1 MNKKVLF
8 LLTLLLGVA
17 VALSGLSAL
26 AEDVEKEEGLPVF
39 KGMTSSTGLVIA
51 DYLNIRQGPSTDYQI
66 LQILKGGD
74 VVWVLGQIGEWY
86 AVYDE
91 KTGCLGTVN
100 SNYIL
105 LSEPGQ
111 DKQIL
116 AGEEDVR
123 QPTGE
128 QPGGDNTE
136 DEDEPVLK
144 KMKLSKDEQTLLKL
158 VNEER
163 ERNKLPALQV
173 NETLMETARLKAN
186 DMVENNYFAHQSP
199 VYGSPFDMMK
209 KYNLEFRSAG
219 ENIAGNKTV
228 EGAFKAWM
236 KKEGNKSNILNPD
249 YKYIGIGICKSDRYG
264 KVFVQQFIGN

>member
-8 LLTLLLGVA
+8 LLTLLLGIA
-17 VALSGLSAL
+17 VTLSGLSAM
-26 AEDVEKEEGLPVF
+26 AVDADKEEGLPVF
-39 KGMTSSTGLVIA
+39 KGMTSSTGLVTA
-51 DYLNIRQGPSTDYQI
+51 DYLNIRRGPSTDQEVI
-66 LQILKGGD
+66 QVLKGGD
-74 VVWVLGQIGEWY
+74 TVWVLGQIGEWY

-100 SNYIL
+100 SNYIIL
-105 LSEPGQ
+105 NDQNQET
-111 DKQIL
+111 QIL
-116 AGEEDVR
+116 SSENEVK
-123 QPTGE
+123 QPVKDKS
-128 QPGGDNTE
+128 DNDTE

-144 KMKLSKDEQTLLKL
+144 KMKLSKDEQAMLKL
-158 VNEER
+158 VNDER
-163 ERNKLPALQV
+163 QKQGLAALEV
-173 NETLMETARLKAN
+173 NETLMDTARAKAN

-199 VYGSPFDMMK
+199 KFGSPFDMMK
-209 KYNLEFRSAG
+209 EHDLEFRSAG

-249 YKYIGIGICKSDRYG
+249 YKYIGIGICNSDRYG